1 MAEIGSL
8 KEMGISSVT
17 FSSDEIAVGTK
28 KGFVKIYE
36 NNKQMKLVETL
47 KIYEGPVSAI
57 QFLSDKHLLTCGAR
71 TNRRKSTLNKHYVNY
86 FFTFC
91 SRLHSV
97 LKFVLHI
104 MPQ

>member
-8 KEMGISSVT
+8 KETGISSVT

-28 KGFVKIYE
+28 KGFIKIYE

-57 QFLSDKHLLTCGAR
+57 QFLPDKHVLTCGAR
-71 TNRRKSTLNKHYVNY
+71 TNRCKSMSNNT
-86 FFTFC
+86 
-91 SRLHSV
+91 
-97 LKFVLHI
+97 
-104 MPQ
+104 